1 MNRVIASL
9 FAAVL
14 IIAAPAAAQDKRVNF
29 NLGAGVTIPL
39 AEVKDRFGTGYN
51 VDVGLTFNI
60 NPVVGIQ
67 VDYNYLG
74 FNPQN
79 VPVPANL
86 PTDAPTSFD
95 ARHWVHAG
103 LFDLVLRPGAK
114 GGPIGFYA
122 LVGIGIYNRSVN
134 LTTPS
139 VGFVP
144 GFCNPWWY
152 VCYPGGLV
160 PIDQVVGSRAS
171 TDMGLN
177 IGAGINL
184 KAFFVEARYHYIW
197 GPEFT
202 DKNGTTQKANGQYF
216 PITFGL
222 RF

>member
-1 MNRVIASL
+1 
-9 FAAVL
+9 
-14 IIAAPAAAQDKRVNF
+14 
-29 NLGAGVTIPL
+29 
-39 AEVKDRFGTGYN
+39 
-51 VDVGLTFNI
+51 
-60 NPVVGIQ
+60 VGIQ

-114 GGPIGFYA
+114 GSPIGFYA
-122 LVGIGIYNRSVN
+122 LAGIGIYNRSVN

-160 PIDQVVGSRAS
+160 PIDQVVGSSAS
-171 TDMGLN
+171 TDMGIN
-177 IGAGINL
+177 VGAGINL
-184 KAFFVEARYHYIW
+184 KSFFVEARYHYIW

-202 DKNGTTQKANGQYF
+202 DKNGTTQKANGQYL